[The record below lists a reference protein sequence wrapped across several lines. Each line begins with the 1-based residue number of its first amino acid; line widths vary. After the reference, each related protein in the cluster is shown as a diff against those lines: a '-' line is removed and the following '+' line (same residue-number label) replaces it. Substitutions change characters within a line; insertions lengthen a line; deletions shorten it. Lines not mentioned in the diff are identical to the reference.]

1 MQARGTVPGRS
12 TTRGASRPDVPVAKA
27 PSKEEEMALT
37 IEDMTSKERLHKLVD
52 ELSEV
57 EIEPVLDF
65 IASRRV
71 EDTPDDAAKPGDV
84 IDEWGNLDAML
95 DEESAD
101 TMRMLDEEEMA
112 RTGET
117 IGDAFARAERERENP
132 R

>member
-1 MQARGTVPGRS
+1 
-12 TTRGASRPDVPVAKA
+12 
-27 PSKEEEMALT
+27 MALT

-52 ELSEV
+52 ELSEA
-57 EIEPVLDF
+57 EIKPVLDF